1 MSSSDYTT
9 QLKLRQI
16 DRRLTT
22 QINNDHYYDCNSID
36 SCSDLQIGLQGCHGE
51 KGDQGEKGETGPAG
65 SSPFVTDN
73 FNNISYIDGDINTNN
88 ININNSLKTEQIIIP
103 DDILLVSRR
112 NPCKQPSLFMNTS
125 VDNTRFFYDPNY
137 TNLSFDI
144 GNETKFI
151 INKNK
156 SHYSENGIQVG
167 KNSEISGFFHSNID
181 KSLYGD
187 NTTPL
192 YLETNL
198 DNNYLATFHKDSKM
212 VGNISL
218 NHNGIL
224 FNQISDNRLQ
234 TNSSDSFNAKS
245 LLNQINPVVFTKD
258 SHTYYAFS
266 GQEVSQIL
274 PEVCNVNKKTDVYSV
289 DYSKFTPILWKAL
302 KEQQSQIDSLTNRIS
317 QLENN

>member
-22 QINNDHYYDCNSID
+22 QINNDHYHDCNVMN

-51 KGDQGEKGETGPAG
+51 KGDTGEKGETGPAG

-151 INKNK
+151 INKNN
-156 SHYSENGIQVG
+156 STYITYNFTGI
-167 KNSEISGFFHSNID
+167 K
-181 KSLYGD
+181 
-187 NTTPL
+187 
-192 YLETNL
+192 
-198 DNNYLATFHKDSKM
+198 
-212 VGNISL
+212 
-218 NHNGIL
+218 
-224 FNQISDNRLQ
+224 
-234 TNSSDSFNAKS
+234 
-245 LLNQINPVVFTKD
+245 
-258 SHTYYAFS
+258 
-266 GQEVSQIL
+266 
-274 PEVCNVNKKTDVYSV
+274 
-289 DYSKFTPILWKAL
+289 
-302 KEQQSQIDSLTNRIS
+302 
-317 QLENN
+317 